1 MLVDRRTLDH
11 AVNDLWFSF
20 LNTEKS
26 WINKLYR
33 WLVQDLDFYFDD
45 YVAFLVTL
53 RQQTF
58 TQEISFW
65 VRLFR
70 NLNLGVTDFEARFW
84 KKAGENSDFLVKSA
98 RIPTL
103 IQIKTLIQESSSID
117 QLFLL
122 ILENSGRRS
131 IDISRITSAHVRT
144 RGSKYFATIPKDK
157 THQNSVTFSWEWNS
171 ECLQSPHLIEKVKRD
186 FKNLLNSAPNP
197 FASVKINK
205 IRKSID
211 WRLHGLRH
219 RRAIHL
225 LRSGVSVP
233 NTMSSIGWSCVS
245 SLTRYTKLSVED
257 LKDFHSTEECIIF
270 INN

>member
-1 MLVDRRTLDH
+1 MLVDRSTLDR

-33 WLVQDLDFYFDD
+33 WLRLDSDFYFDD
-45 YVAFLVTL
+45 YVNFLVTL
-53 RQQTF
+53 HQQSF

-84 KKAGENSDFLVKSA
+84 KKAGEDSEFLVKSA
-98 RIPTL
+98 GIPSL
-103 IQIKTLIQESSSID
+103 KQIKELMRESSVTE

-131 IDISRITSAHVRT
+131 VDVSRITSAHVRM

-157 THQNSVTFSWEWNS
+157 THQNSVTFSWEWNP
-171 ECLQSPHLIEKVKRD
+171 ECFESLHSLEQVREN
-186 FKNLLNSAPNP
+186 FKNLLNSTSNP
-197 FASVKINK
+197 FALVKINK
-205 IRKSID
+205 IRKSII

-225 LRSGVSVP
+225 LRSGVSIP

-257 LKDFHSTEECIIF
+257 LIEFQNIEECIVF